1 MRYPIQKYH
10 FKSVFTALIIALLFC
25 FRESRVIMRVDIWS
39 DVVCPFCYIGKKRL
53 EAAAE
58 QAGVELEVHWHS
70 FELDPDAPKIQS
82 ISNSERLAKKYA
94 RSLAEVEDMQRNI
107 ADMAKAEGIEFN
119 WEKANSGNTFN
130 AHRIIHLAQSKGL
143 GSEAKEAFFY
153 SYMTQ
158 GLPIGER
165 ETLEDV
171 AARIGLNPVEVDDV
185 LNSDEY
191 ADFVKFDEEVA
202 HEQLKV
208 TGVPF
213 FVFDQRVALAGAQ
226 PREVFVQVIE
236 KARETQKDEDLSA
249 VEDAATCQDDSCQ
262 PPQG

>member
-1 MRYPIQKYH
+1 
-10 FKSVFTALIIALLFC
+10 
-25 FRESRVIMRVDIWS
+25 MRVDIWS

-58 QAGVELEVHWHS
+58 QAGLELEVHWHS
-70 FELDPDAPKIQS
+70 YELDPEAPVRQEV
-82 ISNSERLAKKYA
+82 SNSERLAQKYG
-94 RSLAEVEDMQRNI
+94 RTLAEVEEMQRNI
-107 ADMAKAEGIEFN
+107 AAMAAEEGIQFN
-119 WEKANSGNTFN
+119 WENANSGNTFN
-130 AHRIIHLAQSKGL
+130 AHRIIHWAQSKGL

-158 GLPIGER
+158 GLAIGER

-185 LNSDEY
+185 LNSEEF

-202 HEQLKV
+202 RDQLKV

-213 FVFDQRVALAGAQ
+213 FVFDQRIALAGAQ
-226 PREVFVQVIE
+226 PREVFLQVME
-236 KARETQKDEDLSA
+236 KALEAPQQANPPAEDTA
-249 VEDAATCQDDSCQ
+249 ICKEDSCDV
-262 PPQG
+262 PEK

>member
-1 MRYPIQKYH
+1 
-10 FKSVFTALIIALLFC
+10 
-25 FRESRVIMRVDIWS
+25 MRVDIWS

-58 QAGVELEVHWHS
+58 QAGLKLEVHWHS
-70 FELDPDAPKIQS
+70 YELDPEAPIRQEV
-82 ISNSERLAKKYA
+82 SNSERLAQKYG
-94 RSLAEVEDMQRNI
+94 RTVAEVEEMQRNI
-107 ADMAKAEGIEFN
+107 ATMAAEEGIQFN
-119 WEKANSGNTFN
+119 WENANSGNTFN

-165 ETLEDV
+165 ETIEDV
-171 AARIGLNPVEVDDV
+171 AARIGLNPVEVEDV
-185 LNSDEY
+185 LNSEEY

-202 HEQLKV
+202 RDQLKV

-213 FVFDQRVALAGAQ
+213 FVFDQRIALAGAQ
-226 PREVFVQVIE
+226 PREVFLQVFE
-236 KARETQKDEDLSA
+236 KALEASQVEVKTDEAAVCKDDLCDIP
-249 VEDAATCQDDSCQ
+249 EK
-262 PPQG
+262 